1 MSTVD
6 PIASGVEFRH
16 HQIEVEEGVRLT
28 VYEWQPGT
36 DAEPLVFI
44 AGWVSVIEGWRPLL
58 EVLVRE
64 RPVYYIETR
73 EKRSAV
79 IDRRLLRPASF
90 AIPKLANDLITICDQ
105 LAIDPE
111 RRVFFAS
118 SMGSNAVL
126 EALKRKRLAAR
137 GAFLVGPNAEFRIPF
152 WGRGLVA
159 LPASIYHLIRPFVIW
174 YVGRFRVN
182 VKEDPE
188 QMARYERTLRAA
200 HPQRLKLSAQ
210 AVLGYSLLGEL
221 ETVAAPVVIAYA
233 ASDTLHGAEEV
244 RRIVDAMPGGRA
256 VECPSNTYMHTAS
269 VAADLQRFLTTL

>member
-1 MSTVD
+1 MTD
-6 PIASGVEFRH
+6 PISSVVAFLH
-16 HQIEVEEGVRLT
+16 HQVEVEAGVRLT

-36 DAEPLVFI
+36 GAVPLVFV

-58 EVLVRE
+58 QVLVRE

-105 LAIDPE
+105 LTIDPE

-126 EALKRKRLAAR
+126 EALKRRRLAAR
-137 GAFLVGPNAEFRIPF
+137 GAFLIGPNAEFRFPI

-210 AVLGYSLLGEL
+210 AVLGYSVLPGL
-221 ETVAAPVVIAYA
+221 ETVAAPVAVAYA
-233 ASDTLHGAEEV
+233 PSDTLHGADEV
-244 RRIVDAMPGGRA
+244 RRIVDSMPCGEA
-256 VECPSNTYMHTAS
+256 VECRSNTYMHTAE
-269 VAADLQRFLTTL
+269 VAADLQRFLATL